1 MTKAQ
6 SQMMKGVAILLMI
19 FYHLF
24 NSEGNVALCHSL
36 FFIDGTP
43 LVSILSRV
51 CNPVEFFL
59 LLGGYGLYR
68 VYEKGDRHRWSRLIK
83 LVIHYWIILLI
94 FVSIG
99 HFMRPTVYP
108 GSFLKVLSNV
118 TGYHT
123 TYNGEMWFLLPYA
136 ILSACSKP
144 LFDFLKRFRAWQIV
158 AVTLFIHLCTSYCIS
173 RHGVSFFFY
182 NYWAYDPLLVL
193 HLMFSFCLGAM
204 LARSGF
210 YERLS
215 ASISKLFYTNAL
227 AWGGGNCS
235 GINQLCFQV

>member
-1 MTKAQ
+1 
-6 SQMMKGVAILLMI
+6 
-19 FYHLF
+19 
-24 NSEGNVALCHSL
+24 
-36 FFIDGTP
+36 
-43 LVSILSRV
+43 
-51 CNPVEFFL
+51 
-59 LLGGYGLYR
+59 
-68 VYEKGDRHRWSRLIK
+68 
-83 LVIHYWIILLI
+83 
-94 FVSIG
+94 
-99 HFMRPTVYP
+99 MRPTVYP

-210 YERLS
+210 YKRLS

-227 AWGGGNCS
+227 AWGGVIVLVSISCVFKYNYFYAF
-235 GINQLCFQV
+235 GIITCLLFIKVPGWIKLVLARLGDQSMNMWMIHTWFCYYLSTISYIPLAIRY